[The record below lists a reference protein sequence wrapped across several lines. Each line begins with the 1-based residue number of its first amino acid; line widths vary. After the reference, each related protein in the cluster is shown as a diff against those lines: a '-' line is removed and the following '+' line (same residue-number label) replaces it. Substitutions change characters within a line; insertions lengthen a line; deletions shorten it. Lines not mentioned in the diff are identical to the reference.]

1 MRAKPKLDLG
11 LSAYEELFMDASE
24 RAVQKLPRIYDI
36 PIDLIDDFPDHPFKV
51 RHDEDRVTSH
61 FRY

>member
-11 LSAYEELFMDASE
+11 LSAYEELFMDANE

-36 PIDLIDDFPDHPFKV
+36 PIDLIDDFHGKHYRNLGYQPLLL
-51 RHDEDRVTSH
+51 
-61 FRY
+61 